1 MRTTQ
6 RLYKAA
12 VAVGI
17 CTMALGATVPA
28 VGAATMRAHGHHTPP
43 AGPTLT
49 IGTTPLS
56 AATVGTPYSA
66 TLTVTGATGTVTW
79 SPADHS
85 NLPRGLQLNPATG
98 VLAGTPR
105 VAGTAQFSVSVRQNG
120 TTSSA
125 SATLALVVNAA
136 PQVSVTSATLPT
148 ATVGT
153 SYSTALQ
160 ITGGTPPYHFTVTS
174 GELPEGLRVGTDGTI
189 AGTPRHAGTYTFSIG
204 IGDRWQTASIATFS
218 IVVVGGAAPA
228 ITRDVLTSGTVGAA
242 YSATLSAAGGT
253 APYTWA
259 IARGTLPAG
268 LALNGAT
275 GVISGTPTAKGDFHL
290 LVTVTDAKS
299 VSARL
304 LVALRITP
312 ANTVVIATQSL
323 PSGPVGVAYTA
334 VLAAGGYRGDASWA
348 ITNGALPAGL
358 HLNVHTGVISG
369 TPTTAVVTSFTVV
382 LLAGHTQVS
391 QALSLTVLAAS

>member
-6 RLYKAA
+6 RFSTAA
-12 VAVGI
+12 VVVGI

-28 VGAATMRAHGHHTPP
+28 VGAATVRAHGHHTPP

-136 PQVSVTSATLPT
+136 PQVSVTSATLPQPRLARPT
-148 ATVGT
+148 APRCKSREARPRTTSPSRVASSLRASGSARTAPLLARRATLAPTPSRSELATVGR
-153 SYSTALQ
+153 
-160 ITGGTPPYHFTVTS
+160 PPR
-174 GELPEGLRVGTDGTI
+174 LR
-189 AGTPRHAGTYTFSIG
+189 RSQS
-204 IGDRWQTASIATFS
+204 WS
-218 IVVVGGAAPA
+218 
-228 ITRDVLTSGTVGAA
+228 
-242 YSATLSAAGGT
+242 
-253 APYTWA
+253 
-259 IARGTLPAG
+259 
-268 LALNGAT
+268 
-275 GVISGTPTAKGDFHL
+275 
-290 LVTVTDAKS
+290 
-299 VSARL
+299 
-304 LVALRITP
+304 LVALPPR
-312 ANTVVIATQSL
+312 SL
-323 PSGPVGVAYTA
+323 EM
-334 VLAAGGYRGDASWA
+334 
-348 ITNGALPAGL
+348 
-358 HLNVHTGVISG
+358 
-369 TPTTAVVTSFTVV
+369 F
-382 LLAGHTQVS
+382 
-391 QALSLTVLAAS
+391 

>member
-1 MRTTQ
+1 MRST
-6 RLYKAA
+6 RRFYRAV

-17 CTMALGATVPA
+17 STMALGATVPM
-28 VGAATMRAHGHHTPP
+28 VGASTVRAHSHHTPP

-49 IGTTPLS
+49 IGTAPLT

-66 TLTVTGATGTVTW
+66 TLTATGATGSVLW
-79 SPADHS
+79 SPAERS
-85 NLPRGLQLNPATG
+85 NLPRGLQLNPVTG

-105 VAGTAQFSVSVRQNG
+105 VAGTATFSVSVRQLG
-120 TTSSA
+120 TTSAA
-125 SATLALVVNAA
+125 SATFSLVVNAA

-153 SYSTALQ
+153 PYSTTLQ

-174 GELPEGLRVGTDGTI
+174 GQLPDGLHVGSDGTI
-189 AGTPRHAGTYTFSIG
+189 AGTPRHAGTYDFSIG
-204 IGDRWQTASIATFS
+204 IGDRWQTATVATFS

-228 ITRDVLTSGTVGAA
+228 ITRDVLASGTVGTA

-253 APYTWA
+253 APYTWS

-268 LALNGAT
+268 LTLNAAT
-275 GVISGTPTAKGDFHL
+275 GVVSGTPTAPGNDHL
-290 LVTVTDAKS
+290 LVTVTDANS

-323 PSGPVGVAYTA
+323 PSGTVGVAYTA